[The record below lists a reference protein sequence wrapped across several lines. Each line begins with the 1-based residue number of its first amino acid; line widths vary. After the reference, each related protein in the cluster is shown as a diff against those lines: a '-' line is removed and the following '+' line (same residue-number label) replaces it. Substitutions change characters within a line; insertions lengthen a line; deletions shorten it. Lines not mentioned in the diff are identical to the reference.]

1 MSKNGAIVILNDFK
15 KRRDE
20 FERKYKE
27 QKNKK
32 FTDTQVLLYSFGF
45 IGILGAT
52 CFIFPTNMLAAS
64 CVLVGYGLGVPFTYS
79 FVQYN
84 KEENL
89 KNELNKYNKQ
99 IDRLELE
106 LNGIKVNHHYV
117 DEKRGFVFDENDIPY
132 KNTNL
137 ENECIDDMISQEE
150 SGPVLK
156 RKCK

>member
-1 MSKNGAIVILNDFK
+1 MSKNGALVILNDLK

-20 FERKYKE
+20 LQDKYIK
-27 QKNKK
+27 QRNKK
-32 FTDTQVLLYSFGF
+32 FTDNQVLLYTFGF
-45 IGILGAT
+45 VCVLGAT
-52 CFIFPTNMLAAS
+52 CFVFPTNMIGAS
-64 CVLVGYGLGVPFTYS
+64 CILVGYGLGVPFTYS

-106 LNGIKVNHHYV
+106 LTGIKVNHHYV
-117 DEKRGFVFDENDIPY
+117 DEKRGFVFNENGVPCNDI
-132 KNTNL
+132 NL
-137 ENECIDDMISQEE
+137 ESEHVEDINILEE

-156 RKCK
+156 RKF